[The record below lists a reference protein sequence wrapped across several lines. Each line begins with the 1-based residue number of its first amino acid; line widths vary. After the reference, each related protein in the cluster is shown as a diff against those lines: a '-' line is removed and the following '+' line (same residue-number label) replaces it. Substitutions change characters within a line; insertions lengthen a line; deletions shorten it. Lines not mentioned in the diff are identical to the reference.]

1 MINEAREAK
10 VVQGERRGRKKIR
23 TEDETLQIITCTVTR
38 ELKKKKR
45 EQSIRKVRGRPKKSS
60 V

>member
-38 ELKKKKR
+38 ELKKKGNR
-45 EQSIRKVRGRPKKSS
+45 ALGR
-60 V
+60 